1 MASVPASGARQR
13 VPAAERRD
21 ALIDAA
27 IQEFAQTG
35 LHGTPVDRIARR
47 VGVAQPYVFSLFPTK
62 RDLFIA
68 AAERCFERVTV
79 MFEEVA
85 AAYDPAIA
93 EPGVDVLATV
103 GMAYQGLL
111 GHDETLL
118 RLQLHGYAACADPVI
133 RDHIRMAFTQLLAR
147 VQRATGAPAEQI
159 DEFIRYGMWINVA
172 AALDVSTLS
181 KDCDSITEQLLRD
194 AGADADGVGDQPGE
208 SAQA

>member
-1 MASVPASGARQR
+1 MASISESKAKQR

-27 IQEFAQTG
+27 IEEFAQTG
-35 LHGTPVDRIARR
+35 MHGTPVDRIARR

-85 AAYDPAIA
+85 AAYDPATA
-93 EPGVDVLATV
+93 PTGVDVLETI
-103 GMAYQGLL
+103 GIAYQGLL

-118 RLQLHGYAACADPVI
+118 RLQLHGYAACADEVI
-133 RDHIRMAFTQLLAR
+133 REHIRAAFTQLLVR
-147 VQRATGAPAEQI
+147 VQTATGAPTEKI

-181 KDCDSITEQLLRD
+181 KDCDSITEQLIRD
-194 AGADADGVGDQPGE
+194 AG
-208 SAQA
+208 